1 MSERAVTTST
11 PDHTEPALDLQL
23 TVVRYDD
30 GPDRC
35 TVSPRTVPE
44 GRRTMTWLSANRAA
58 FEELAAMR

>member
-1 MSERAVTTST
+1 MTERAVTAPPT
-11 PDHTEPALDLQL
+11 DHTECALDLQL

-44 GRRTMTWLSANRAA
+44 GKRTTTWLSANRTA
-58 FEELAAMR
+58 FTALTAMR